1 MQKNANF
8 ANRDVADLIL
18 YDYSAKKPYLNVDW
32 ANVTSTSF
40 EAERVFATGGK
51 GAPRRVQFDGERTGT
66 LTVEAQVYPVKV
78 FAMLSGNEMGTSA
91 TVVKREKLVGASD
104 QSITLT
110 ETPASEETIQI
121 YDADDDCGTPIE
133 ETEISDTK
141 VTATG
146 KITEGKEY
154 IAYYFV
160 NIPDAQVVH
169 FDSSHFPK
177 SYRIEGSIPFKCED
191 DTIVESR
198 HIWYKAS
205 PQGAFELSWQNTGD
219 PATITMTFD
228 VMADEDGN
236 VYDQIFPNA

>member
-91 TVVKREKLVGASD
+91 TVVKREKLKAAST
-104 QSITLT
+104 SLTL
-110 ETPASEETIQI
+110 SEEPSDDTTVQI
-121 YDADDDCGTPIE
+121 FKEDDDCGTPLEATASGTNVTGTGIE
-133 ETEISDTK
+133 D
-141 VTATG
+141 G
-146 KITEGKEY
+146 NEY

>member
-8 ANRDVADLIL
+8 ANREVADLIL
-18 YDYSAKKPYLNVDW
+18 SDYTTKMPFLNVDW

-40 EAERVFATGGK
+40 EAERVFAKGGK
-51 GAPRRVQFDGERTGT
+51 GAPNRVQFDGERTGT

-78 FAMLSGNEMGTSA
+78 FAMLSGNEVGTTA
-91 TVVKREKLVGASD
+91 DVVKREKIKGGSGSL
-104 QSITLT
+104 TLS
-110 ETPASEETIQI
+110 ETPSDDKNVQI
-121 YDADDDCGTPIE
+121 YKADDDCGTPIG
-133 ETEISDTK
+133 EIEVSDTT

-146 KITEGKEY
+146 ITEDAEY
-154 IAYYFV
+154 IAYYYV
-160 NIPDAQVVH
+160 NIPDAQVIN

-177 SYRIEGSIPFKCED
+177 SYRVEGSIPFKCED

-205 PQGAFELSWQNTGD
+205 PQGAFELAWQNTGD

-236 VYDQIFPNA
+236 IYSQIFPNE